1 MAEKL
6 VQIGVLP
13 EVIVIG
19 PDEQV
24 VWVCNSGNLRVEFDP
39 HRCPFSSNVF
49 QAPAG
54 ARLLSGTPRAGINA
68 GSYKYRISINDQV
81 IAHGEV
87 LLRKEQ

>member
-6 VQIGVLP
+6 VLVGVLP
-13 EVIVIG
+13 GVIVIG

-24 VWVCNSGNLRVEFDP
+24 VWVCDSGNLKVEFDP
-39 HRCPFSSNVF
+39 RRCPFSSNIF

-54 ARLLSGTPRAGINA
+54 MRLLSGTPRAGINA

-81 IAHGEV
+81 IAHAEV
-87 LLRKEQ
+87 LLRKE

>member
-1 MAEKL
+1 MTEKL
-6 VQIGVLP
+6 VLVGVLP

-24 VWVCNSGNLRVEFDP
+24 AWVCDAGNLKVEFDP
-39 HRCPFSSNVF
+39 RRCPFSSNVF

-54 ARLLSGTPRAGINA
+54 VRLLSGTPRAGINA

-81 IAHGEV
+81 IAHAEV
-87 LLRKEQ
+87 FLRKE